1 MNISSL
7 LGGIGPALANP
18 VYRMW
23 WMSNGISTIGR
34 WIYRTA
40 VLWLT
45 WRLTEDTTW
54 LGIMAFADVFPMVVL
69 SVFSGAISDRIGY
82 IRVIKAMQLCYIGV
96 GAAFAALLYFDAM
109 TIYLCLGLTVC
120 HGITEAM
127 STPPRL
133 ALVNALV
140 GRDELSAAVA
150 LNSATFNGC
159 RLIGPGIGGALLV
172 LVKEGV
178 IGADLVFGI
187 ATLAFIQLYVVV
199 FFLPAKGAGGEG
211 KVSLEL
217 LRDMADGAAYVWR
230 NPGIRFLMFVLG
242 MTGLFIRPFMELA
255 SGYADLIF
263 GLPEEALG
271 TILSTIG
278 GGAMLSCLWLARRG
292 RTEGLTRLCTHSFA
306 LLALVLLIFT
316 QIDNLFLAIVPL
328 FLIGFLMLVT
338 GTAAQSLIQNA
349 AGADMRARAV
359 SFFILLNWGMP
370 AFGALLAGWVA
381 SFAGIQPTIAGG
393 AIIALVFWLWAHR
406 QGRLYVEQLETEK
419 NPDEKEAARC

>member
-1 MNISSL
+1 MQFSSL

-18 VYRMW
+18 AYRLW
-23 WMSNGISTIGR
+23 WMSNGLSTIGR

-45 WRLTEDTTW
+45 WQLTKDATW

-96 GAAFAALLYFDAM
+96 GAGFTLLLYFDAM
-109 TIYLCLGLTVC
+109 TIYLCLALTIC

-140 GRDELSAAVA
+140 GRDELSSAVA
-150 LNSATFNGC
+150 LNSATFNAC
-159 RLIGPGIGGALLV
+159 RLVGPGIGGALLV

-187 ATLAFIQLYVVV
+187 ATLAFLQLYIVV

-217 LRDMADGAAYVWR
+217 LRDMADGARYVWQS
-230 NPGIRFLMFVLG
+230 PGIRFLMLMLG
-242 MTGLFIRPFMELA
+242 M
-255 SGYADLIF
+255 
-263 GLPEEALG
+263 
-271 TILSTIG
+271 
-278 GGAMLSCLWLARRG
+278 
-292 RTEGLTRLCTHSFA
+292 
-306 LLALVLLIFT
+306 
-316 QIDNLFLAIVPL
+316 
-328 FLIGFLMLVT
+328 
-338 GTAAQSLIQNA
+338 
-349 AGADMRARAV
+349 
-359 SFFILLNWGMP
+359 
-370 AFGALLAGWVA
+370 
-381 SFAGIQPTIAGG
+381 
-393 AIIALVFWLWAHR
+393 
-406 QGRLYVEQLETEK
+406 
-419 NPDEKEAARC
+419 

>member
-1 MNISSL
+1 MHISTL

-18 VYRMW
+18 HFRLW
-23 WMSNGISTIGR
+23 WISNGISTIGR
-34 WIYRTA
+34 WIYRTS

-45 WRLTEDTTW
+45 WNLTEDPTW

-82 IRVIKAMQLCYIGV
+82 IRVIKVMQLCYIAV
-96 GAAFAALLYFDAM
+96 GIGFTISLYLDVM
-109 TIYLCLGLTVC
+109 TIYLCLALTIC
-120 HGITEAM
+120 HGVTEAM

-140 GRDELSAAVA
+140 GRDELSSAVA

-159 RLIGPGIGGALLV
+159 RLIGPGIGGVLLV
-172 LVKEGV
+172 LVRDGV
-178 IGADLVFGI
+178 ITPDLVFAI
-187 ATLAFIQLYVVV
+187 ATIMFVQLYVVV

-211 KVSLEL
+211 KVSKEL
-217 LRDMADGAAYVWR
+217 VRDMWDGALYVWG
-230 NPGIRFLMFVLG
+230 NPGIRFLMIVLG

-271 TILSTIG
+271 TILSTVG

-306 LLALVLLIFT
+306 LLALVLFVFT
-316 QIDNLFLAIVPL
+316 FIENLFMAILPL
-328 FLIGFLMLVT
+328 FLIGFLMLVN
-338 GTAAQSLIQNA
+338 GTAAQSLIQNSSNQE
-349 AGADMRARAV
+349 MRARAV

-370 AFGALLAGWVA
+370 AFGALVAGWVA
-381 SFAGIQPTIAGG
+381 SLIGMQFTVAGG
-393 AIIALVFWLWAHR
+393 ALIALIFWLWANYR
-406 QGRLYVEQLETEK
+406 GRLHVTEL
-419 NPDEKEAARC
+419 EKEKLSD

>member
-1 MNISSL
+1 MKLSSI

-18 VYRMW
+18 TYRLW
-23 WMSNGISTIGR
+23 WASNGVSTIGR
-34 WIYRTA
+34 WIYRTS

-45 WRLTEDTTW
+45 WHLTKDPTW
-54 LGIMAFADVFPMVVL
+54 LGIMAFADVFPMVAL

-82 IRVIKAMQLCYIGV
+82 LRVIKAMQLCYIAVGV
-96 GAAFAALLYFDAM
+96 AFTLLLHFDAM
-109 TIYLCLGLTVC
+109 TIYICLGLTIC

-140 GRDELSAAVA
+140 GRDELSSAVA
-150 LNSATFNGC
+150 LNSATFNAC
-159 RLIGPGIGGALLV
+159 RLVGPGIGGALLV

-178 IGADLVFGI
+178 IGADVVFALATI
-187 ATLAFIQLYVVV
+187 AFVQLYIVV

-211 KVSLEL
+211 KVSMAL
-217 LRDMADGAAYVWR
+217 LRDMADGAVYVWR
-230 NPGIRFLMFVLG
+230 SPGIRFLMLVLG

-255 SGYADLIF
+255 SGYADVIF
-263 GLPEEALG
+263 GMPEEALG
-271 TILSTIG
+271 AILSTIG

-306 LLALVLLIFT
+306 LLALALLIFT
-316 QIDNLFLAIVPL
+316 FIDNLLVAVLPL

-349 AGADMRARAV
+349 AGAEMRARAL

-370 AFGALLAGWVA
+370 AFGALLAGWV
-381 SFAGIQPTIAGG
+381 SSMIGMQQTIAGG
-393 AIIALVFWLWAHR
+393 AVIALVFWLWAHR
-406 QGRLYVEQLETEK
+406 QGRLYVDQLETEK
-419 NPDEKEAARC
+419 APEKKLT

>member
-1 MNISSL
+1 MQISKI

-18 VYRMW
+18 AFRLW
-23 WMSNGISTIGR
+23 WVSNGVSTIGR

-45 WRLTEDTTW
+45 WNLTKDPTW

-96 GAAFAALLYFDAM
+96 GAGFTVALYFDVM
-109 TIYLCLGLTVC
+109 TIYLCLALTIC

-140 GRDELSAAVA
+140 GRDELSSAVA

-172 LVKEGV
+172 LVRDGV
-178 IGADLVFGI
+178 ITPDLVFAV
-187 ATLAFIQLYVVV
+187 ATLMFVQLYVVV

-211 KVSLEL
+211 KVSKEL
-217 LRDMADGAAYVWR
+217 VRDMLEGARYVWHS
-230 NPGIRFLMFVLG
+230 PGIRFLMFVLG

-271 TILSTIG
+271 TILSTVG
-278 GGAMLSCLWLARRG
+278 AGAMVSCLWLARRG

-316 QIDNLFLAIVPL
+316 LIENLFVAILPL
-328 FLIGFLMLVT
+328 FLIGFLMLVN
-338 GTAAQSLIQNA
+338 GTSAQSLIQNSSSSE
-349 AGADMRARAV
+349 MRARAV

-370 AFGALLAGWVA
+370 AFGALVAGWIA
-381 SFAGIQPTIAGG
+381 SIVGMQFTVAGG
-393 AIIALVFWLWAHR
+393 AIIALMFWLWAHY
-406 QGRLYVEQLETEK
+406 QGRRHVAELETEGK
-419 NPDEKEAARC
+419 SE

>member
-1 MNISSL
+1 MQFSSI

-18 VYRMW
+18 AYRLW
-23 WMSNGISTIGR
+23 WASNGLSTIGR
-34 WIYRTA
+34 WIYRTS

-45 WRLTEDTTW
+45 WHLTEDAAW
-54 LGIMAFADVFPMVVL
+54 LGVMAFADVFPMVVL

-82 IRVIKAMQLCYIGV
+82 IRVIKAMQLCYIAV
-96 GAAFAALLYFDAM
+96 GAGFTLLLYFDAM

-140 GRDELSAAVA
+140 GREELSAAVA
-150 LNSATFNGC
+150 LNSATFNAC
-159 RLIGPGIGGALLV
+159 RLVGPGIGGTLLV

-187 ATLAFIQLYVVV
+187 ATLAVVQLYIVV
-199 FFLPAKGAGGEG
+199 FFLPVKGAGGEG
-211 KVSLEL
+211 RISTEL
-217 LRDMADGAAYVWR
+217 LRDMAEGAAYVWR

-271 TILSTIG
+271 VILSTIG

-306 LLALVLLIFT
+306 LLALFLLIFT
-316 QIDNLFLAIVPL
+316 QINNLFVAILPL

-349 AGADMRARAV
+349 AEPEMRARAV

-370 AFGALLAGWVA
+370 AFGALVAGWI
-381 SFAGIQPTIAGG
+381 SSIAGMQPTIAAG
-393 AIIALVFWLWAHR
+393 AIIALVFWLWANR
-406 QGRLYVEQLETEK
+406 QGKLYVEQLETDK
-419 NPDEKEAARC
+419 SS

>member
-1 MNISSL
+1 MQISKI

-18 VYRMW
+18 AFRLW
-23 WMSNGISTIGR
+23 WVSNGVSTIGR

-45 WRLTEDTTW
+45 WNLTKDPTW

-96 GAAFAALLYFDAM
+96 GAGFTVALYFDVM
-109 TIYLCLGLTVC
+109 TIYLCLALTIC

-140 GRDELSAAVA
+140 GRDELSSAVA

-172 LVKEGV
+172 LVRDGV
-178 IGADLVFGI
+178 ITPDLVFAV
-187 ATLAFIQLYVVV
+187 ATLMFVQLYVVV

-211 KVSLEL
+211 KVSKEL
-217 LRDMADGAAYVWR
+217 VRDMLEGARYVWHS
-230 NPGIRFLMFVLG
+230 PGIRFLMFVLG

-271 TILSTIG
+271 TILSTVG
-278 GGAMLSCLWLARRG
+278 AGAMVSCLWLARRG

-316 QIDNLFLAIVPL
+316 FIENLFVAILPL
-328 FLIGFLMLVT
+328 FLIGFLMLVN
-338 GTAAQSLIQNA
+338 GTSAQSLIQNSSSSE
-349 AGADMRARAV
+349 MRARAV

-370 AFGALLAGWVA
+370 AFGALVAGWIA
-381 SFAGIQPTIAGG
+381 SIVGMQFTVAGG
-393 AIIALVFWLWAHR
+393 AIIALMFWLWAHY
-406 QGRLYVEQLETEK
+406 QGRRHVAELETEGK
-419 NPDEKEAARC
+419 SE